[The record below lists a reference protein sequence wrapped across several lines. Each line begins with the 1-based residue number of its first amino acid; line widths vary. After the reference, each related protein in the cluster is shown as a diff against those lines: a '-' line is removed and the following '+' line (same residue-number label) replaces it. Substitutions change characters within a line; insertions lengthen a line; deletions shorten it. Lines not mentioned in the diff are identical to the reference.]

1 LRVADTSSTSGENFA
16 TIQDS
21 YRGIGDIVSMKIT
34 KRQLRQLIVSEAS
47 SYQMAKYDEQSNN
60 IMMLTGIIMTGMQM
74 QTGSE
79 LDEDDEY
86 EYGQEVRYQLEKYPA
101 LTDFLAGVFT
111 EIKSGGRFPVTSGV
125 EDVEAEDETRMD
137 LGYKGDYS

>member
-1 LRVADTSSTSGENFA
+1 
-16 TIQDS
+16 
-21 YRGIGDIVSMKIT
+21 MKIT
-34 KRQLRQLIVSEAS
+34 RSQLRQLISEAS

-60 IMMLTGIIMTGMQM
+60 IMMMTGIIMSGMQI

-101 LTDFLAGVFT
+101 LTDFLAGIFM
-111 EIKSGGRFPVTSGV
+111 EIRSGGRFPAATAGT
-125 EDVEAEDETRMD
+125 EDVEEDEA
-137 LGYKGDYS
+137 